1 LTPGA
6 RLLSVVEIINNILT
20 NKIDNNYIIENNL
33 KNWMRKNKYA
43 GSKDKKEISSNIYG
57 IFKRYYI
64 LSFIQKKYQILDN
77 YSLEITI
84 IYYIFHIC
92 KKDELISYFDDG
104 PYAIKLNDKTNDF
117 ILKINNF
124 EISEDDYIKNSLPE
138 WLFKKINESYSINS
152 RKVCESM
159 FDEAHF
165 DIRVKKGVSRKNVI
179 NKLKD
184 YNIQSDIT
192 PISPIG
198 IRVSK
203 RTAIGHLKEFKKG
216 LFEVQDEGSQ
226 LVSLLS
232 GVKENETVIDLC
244 AGAGGKS
251 LALSDLVQNIKIIAT
266 DIDVNRLE
274 RIKKRAIRLKVKEKI
289 IIEKD
294 YNRIEL
300 KADRIICDVPCSG
313 SGAWRRRPEE
323 KLNLNKNKFQDLL
336 HIQQNILRYGAGL
349 VKIGGEIAYIT
360 CSILDNEN
368 KDQINLFLK
377 NNSNFEIVDLQDSW
391 NNITKSQ
398 EWYGKEPFCQLTPFV
413 HKCDGFF
420 LARLV
425 RNN

>member
-64 LSFIQKKYQILDN
+64 LSSIQKKYKLLDN

-104 PYAIKLNDKTNDF
+104 PYAIKLNDKINDF

-165 DIRVKKGVSRKNVI
+165 DIRVKKGVSRKNII

-184 YNIQSDIT
+184 
-192 PISPIG
+192 
-198 IRVSK
+198 
-203 RTAIGHLKEFKKG
+203 
-216 LFEVQDEGSQ
+216 
-226 LVSLLS
+226 
-232 GVKENETVIDLC
+232 
-244 AGAGGKS
+244 
-251 LALSDLVQNIKIIAT
+251 
-266 DIDVNRLE
+266 
-274 RIKKRAIRLKVKEKI
+274 
-289 IIEKD
+289 
-294 YNRIEL
+294 
-300 KADRIICDVPCSG
+300 
-313 SGAWRRRPEE
+313 
-323 KLNLNKNKFQDLL
+323 
-336 HIQQNILRYGAGL
+336 
-349 VKIGGEIAYIT
+349 
-360 CSILDNEN
+360 
-368 KDQINLFLK
+368 
-377 NNSNFEIVDLQDSW
+377 
-391 NNITKSQ
+391 
-398 EWYGKEPFCQLTPFV
+398 
-413 HKCDGFF
+413 
-420 LARLV
+420 
-425 RNN
+425 